1 MQSLRIS
8 DALRCTL
15 PTTLRGPNLAC
26 PRDSLA
32 GVIPGRQQA
41 RLWQNAVLQ
50 PAGRVALAQW
60 DGLHLSGLV
69 SARVRCG
76 RRAWEIDGWYL
87 PGRDWPQ
94 GGMPGGGNGTGG
106 GLVPFPVSAPISE
119 GDAAAL
125 ELLEQLI
132 AAIGWR
138 SGERIFLRLPAGSP
152 ALPLAR
158 RSGFYPCFNETL
170 LEGYGGGLNLNPGN
184 GVPASQADLGH
195 PAGDGSGPGGGLRP
209 RTTQDEYA
217 LFQLFCASTPAA
229 VRDALGLTFDQWQDA
244 REPLF
249 SAKNGGRGQEWVAEH
264 KDRIVGWLAMASHR
278 RAREATAMA
287 HSDYPERL
295 AGLLDTA
302 LARPGG
308 QRWLVPEYRA
318 AVAERLLRQGFQARA
333 EYTML
338 VKLAAVPARSYGM
351 APVEA

>member
-1 MQSLRIS
+1 MQSFRIS

-15 PTTLRGPNLAC
+15 PNTPRGPNLAC

-60 DGLHLSGLV
+60 DGWRLAGLA

-76 RRAWEIDGWYL
+76 CRAWEIDGWYL
-87 PGRDWPQ
+87 PGREWPAGSAGD
-94 GGMPGGGNGTGG
+94 GGKGKGV
-106 GLVPFPVSAPISE
+106 GLVQFPVSAPVAE

-152 ALPLAR
+152 VLPLAR
-158 RSGFYPCFNETL
+158 RGGFYPCFNETL
-170 LEGYGGGLNLNPGN
+170 LEGYGGISFPPGN
-184 GVPASQADLGH
+184 GVAAVAADGVL
-195 PAGDGSGPGGGLRP
+195 PAGNGSGKGGATLRP
-209 RTTQDEYA
+209 RAAQDEYA

-249 SAKNGGRGQEWVAEH
+249 SAKPGGRGPEWVAEH
-264 KDRIVGWLAMASHR
+264 KGRIVGWLAMASHR
-278 RAREATAMA
+278 RATEATVMA
-287 HSDYPERL
+287 HPDYPERL
-295 AGLLDTA
+295 AGLLDQA
-302 LARPGG
+302 LARSGR

-318 AVAERLLRQGFQARA
+318 AVAERLSRQGFQERA